1 MKNVCSYTE
10 NTTVHMVTIV
20 EDLSSHLVNTLFRI
34 RVCVKHE
41 RFSNDTGLMLFTVML
56 AWSIMKKRFIYIYIF
71 WYTCTYAF
79 LLPVFSVLNNLVQC
93 LCRRRDGST
102 LL

>member
-56 AWSIMKKRFIYIYIF
+56 AWSIMKKRFIYIYI
-71 WYTCTYAF
+71 YI
-79 LLPVFSVLNNLVQC
+79 LVHLHIC
-93 LCRRRDGST
+93 IFITGILRAE
-102 LL
+102 